1 MPPAGQS
8 GGREV
13 YVEFLQQGGFVK
25 ATAIDPASGIEASVM
40 GPAGAAREALSA
52 AAIRKLQYV
61 LARKNGS
68 A

>member
-1 MPPAGQS
+1 MPSPGHP

-13 YVEFLQQGGFVK
+13 YVEFLQQGNVVK
-25 ATAIDPASGIEASVM
+25 ATAIDPASGIEASVI

-61 LARKNGS
+61 LARNR
-68 A
+68 

>member
-1 MPPAGQS
+1 MPPAGHP

-25 ATAIDPASGIEASVM
+25 ATAIDPSSGLEASVM
-40 GPAGAAREALSA
+40 GPAGAPRETLSA

-61 LARKNGS
+61 LAKKAGG
-68 A
+68 